1 MTSASSGRA
10 WRMVT
15 AELTMAFGY
24 AEVILFLSASVR
36 SVVERQVQFLREGF
50 QRVCQQA
57 HDLADLLARHDQGR
71 AYHEVVTAG
80 TLLPAAGKDDEPEQ
94 EGQVDRAHIG
104 IQLARERSR
113 RVRIGV

>member
-50 QRVCQQA
+50 QRVCQQS
-57 HDLADLLARHDQGR
+57 HDLADLFARHDQGR
-71 AYHEVVTAG
+71 AYHEVVTVG
-80 TLLPAAGKDDEPEQ
+80 TSLHAAGIDDESAL
-94 EGQVDRAHIG
+94 EGQVDKAHIR
-104 IQLARERSR
+104 IQFARERDLR
-113 RVRIGV
+113 IRIGV